1 MTYTTTELSESDGRP
16 FFLYKFVRG
25 TEITTLTSYNGL
37 ITYLS
42 EDYLPS
48 PIAHR
53 GIVQTGQVE
62 RANLEIVFPK
72 SDSFARSQFS
82 PDYNQVT
89 YLTIFRGHHDDP
101 TDVQVMWKGRITS
114 FKVGGSTINLTC
126 ENIQSTVRRN
136 GLREVYQ
143 RGCRHSL
150 YGSGCGL
157 DLEDWYTNFT
167 ATTVLGNTVTLS
179 STPATNGYYTGG
191 IIKFGNTLGLVL
203 LHNGNTL
210 TLLHTIPVL
219 INGSAI
225 QLAPGCDLKRVT
237 CEAKF
242 NNVLNF
248 GGMPFIPSRNP
259 FNGFVGEP
267 IN

>member
-1 MTYTTTELSESDGRP
+1 MTYATTEQSSQDGKP

-25 TEITTLTSYNGL
+25 AVVTTFTSNNTL
-37 ITYLS
+37 ITYDG

-48 PIAHR
+48 PISH
-53 GIVQTGQVE
+53 GGVNQTGQVE
-62 RANLEIVFPK
+62 RANLDIVFPK
-72 SDSFARSQFS
+72 SDTFARSQFS

-89 YLTIFRGHHDDP
+89 YLTIFRAHYDDP

-114 FKVGGSTINLTC
+114 YKVSASAITLTC
-126 ENIQSTVRRN
+126 ENIQSTLRRN

-150 YGSGCGL
+150 YGRGCGL
-157 DLEDWYTNFT
+157 DIDDWYTNFT
-167 ATTVLGNTVTLS
+167 ASTVLGNTVTLS
-179 STPATNGYYTGG
+179 TTPATNGYYTGG
-191 IIKFGNTLGLVL
+191 IIKFGSTLGLVL

-210 TLLHTIPVL
+210 TLLHTLPDL
-219 INGSAI
+219 INGSTI
-225 QLAPGCDLKRVT
+225 QLAPGCDLKRST